1 MRFKKLTMPQAYRLI
16 GAAFARDPVRVRK
29 ALAEL
34 MYHLRR
40 NFVAYQ
46 SHRKKNL
53 LLLESGKLSRFKDEF
68 TL

>member
-1 MRFKKLTMPQAYRLI
+1 MPQAYRLI
-16 GAAFARDPVRVRK
+16 GAAFTRDPARVRK

-46 SHRKKNL
+46 SHRKKKLML
-53 LLLESGKLSRFKDEF
+53 LKSG
-68 TL
+68 